1 MVWPCRSR
9 QPIEG
14 GVLKVRKVKRIK
26 ESEIERL
33 FPPTIDER
41 VAEDENEMLNE
52 KSVGSMAADNDHNV
66 HLEIH
71 AKAADTSAT
80 YAHIEGHKQA
90 LSIKK

>member
-1 MVWPCRSR
+1 MALQEPTANRRW
-9 QPIEG
+9 G
-14 GVLKVRKVKRIK
+14 LKKLGKLNGLK
-26 ESEIERL
+26 KDEIERL

-52 KSVGSMAADNDHNV
+52 NKSVPMAADNDHNV